1 MGQATRT
8 TKLQIDLGERTQG
21 AANTRK
27 RAYLEETAKILDA
40 ARAFYVAFFL
50 TYPEKLAERVTYVS
64 DRDQQARER
73 LISPNELLTW
83 AESQTVAT
91 KEHPHPQPDW
101 NFSERFADMPFPIA
115 AR

>member
-1 MGQATRT
+1 MGKAYRP
-8 TKLQIDLGERTQG
+8 TKLQIALGARTQG
-21 AANTRK
+21 VDNTRN
-27 RAYLEETAKILDA
+27 RPYLEETAKILDA